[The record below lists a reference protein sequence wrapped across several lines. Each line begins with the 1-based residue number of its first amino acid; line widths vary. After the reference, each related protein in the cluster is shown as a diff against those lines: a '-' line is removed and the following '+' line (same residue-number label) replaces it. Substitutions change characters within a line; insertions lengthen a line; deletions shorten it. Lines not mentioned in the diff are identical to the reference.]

1 MFKENISPHKK
12 RHVLSKLSL
21 ILIAISFTFTISIGY
36 IMHFKII
43 AATCMTKIQV
53 QSDSRCLYIYSG
65 KVYQKGSRSSPHHGH
80 ACGTDVTSVLPSS
93 HSNSVA
99 SFLTPNYVS
108 DICPATTNTPTPTP
122 TTPPSQ
128 STPTPT
134 LTSAPGSPSKT
145 FSLTLCLH
153 GIGNCGDNA
162 NPQGGNTSPK
172 HTSRNVTINVLDN
185 NEQVVTSGQ
194 GTVNYDA
201 TVKKFTG
208 NITVPN
214 LSTGSYLVRIS
225 SPGFLSKKYPG
236 FINVTSGTSITP
248 PELPMVN
255 GNINNDTQLDVLDYN
270 LLQSCYGS
278 KATSSSCTNA
288 QSADLN
294 DDGTVGGG
302 DFNLLLREFSVQ
314 KGQ

>member
-1 MFKENISPHKK
+1 MEHTQETPHRKK
-12 RHVLSKLSL
+12 RRFISKHSL
-21 ILIAISFTFTISIGY
+21 FLLTLSFTVTMSIFY
-36 IMHFKII
+36 VMHFRII
-43 AATCMTKIQV
+43 AATCMTKAQV

-65 KVYQKGSRSSPHHGH
+65 KIYQKDSRSSPHHGH

-93 HSNSVA
+93 HSNSAA
-99 SFLTPNYVS
+99 SFLTPNYVA

-128 STPTPT
+128 STPT
-134 LTSAPGSPSKT
+134 LTPAPGSSTKT
-145 FSLTLCLH
+145 FSITLCHH
-153 GIGNCGDNA
+153 GLGNCGDNA

-172 HTSRNVTINVLDN
+172 HTSRNVTVSVLDN

-201 TVKKFTG
+201 TAKKFIGT
-208 NITVPN
+208 ITIPN
-214 LSTGSYLVRIS
+214 LSTGAYLVRVS
-225 SPGFLSKKYPG
+225 SPGFLPKKYPG
-236 FINVTSGTSITP
+236 FINVSSNATITA
-248 PELPMVN
+248 PEIALVN

-270 LLQSCYGS
+270 LLQSCYGT
-278 KATSSSCTNA
+278 KATSPSCTNA
-288 QSADLN
+288 QAADLN